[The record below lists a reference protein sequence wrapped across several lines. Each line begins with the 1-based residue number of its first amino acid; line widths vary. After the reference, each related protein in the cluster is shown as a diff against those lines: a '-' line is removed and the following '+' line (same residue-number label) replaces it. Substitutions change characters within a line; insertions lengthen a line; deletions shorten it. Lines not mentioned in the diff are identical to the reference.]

1 MNLVIVFGGGV
12 ILGGVL
18 AVASMVAFMHCVNK
32 AFEHDEDFRRIE
44 NR

>member
-1 MNLVIVFGGGV
+1 MNLVIAFACGTVVGGV
-12 ILGGVL
+12 I
-18 AVASMVAFMHCVNK
+18 AVVSMVAFMHCVNK